1 MAISRRTLMQ
11 GLGAGVLGAGAL
23 SACGEVPLRRGRGRP
38 ATTTAPTAGALTEPD
53 TPLVIGQIGAAY
65 GRMARFEQA
74 IAVSLE
80 EARIDVNARW
90 EGVFGHEVQL
100 LERHVMQAPGE
111 DLTGVVRTLAEAGA
125 TCVITSIDE
134 ESLIA
139 AMPALVEAQ
148 LAVIDVFTSAM
159 SLRSA
164 EVATANLLLRL
175 APNDRTLAAQLA
187 EIALASTSDRAGPA
201 GTVAYLS
208 EDTAQGRGLH
218 HELEQVLHPR
228 SGAVVSAQFY
238 PVGDFGD
245 VAARVA
251 AVLEHPPALLVFN
264 GGAEAAP
271 FLSALRLATLDE
283 GQRPTVEFPKRLA
296 PAAVIDY
303 AQEPVAPDLAPK
315 CLVGATGYEPGGEI
329 TIDHENM
336 MLNRSAEFLQRGYA
350 YSQHGYDAVTMAC
363 LAAQHALS
371 VEGTALAAALPQ
383 ILTGAEECTDF
394 ATCRGIMRT
403 ALQAEDRATVAY
415 TGRLG
420 GLELGAQS
428 DARLGQVR
436 EYTWSEAQVLQPA
449 TVTGFEA
456 PA

>member
-23 SACGEVPLRRGRGRP
+23 TACGDGALRRGRGRR
-38 ATTTAPTAGALTEPD
+38 ATTTAPTAGPLTEPD

-65 GRMARFEQA
+65 GRMARFEEA
-74 IAVSLE
+74 VAVSLE

-90 EGVFGHEVQL
+90 EGVFGHEVRL

-111 DLTGVVRTLAEAGA
+111 DLTGALRTMAESGA

-148 LAVIDVFTSAM
+148 MAVIDVFTSGM
-159 SLRSA
+159 SVRSA

-175 APNDRTLAAQLA
+175 APNDATMAARFA
-187 EIALASTSDRAGPA
+187 EAALGSTSDKAGPA
-201 GTVAYLS
+201 GTIAYLS
-208 EDTAQGRGLH
+208 EDTAQGRSLH

-228 SGAVVSAQFY
+228 GGSLVSSQFY

-251 AVLEHPPALLVFN
+251 TVLEQPPALLVFN

-271 FLSALRLATLDE
+271 FLSALHRATLDE
-283 GQRPTVEFPKRLA
+283 GQRPTIQFPKRLA

-303 AQEPVAPDLAPK
+303 SQEPVAKDLAPE

-336 MLNRSAEFLQRGYA
+336 MLNRSAEFLRRGYA
-350 YSQHGYDAVTMAC
+350 YSQHGYDAFTLAC
-363 LAAQHALS
+363 LAAQQALS
-371 VEGTALAAALPQ
+371 VQGTALAATLPG
-383 ILTGAEECTDF
+383 ILTGSEECTDF
-394 ATCRGIMRT
+394 GACRGILRT
-403 ALQAEDRATVAY
+403 ALQGEDRATVAY
-415 TGRLG
+415 TGRTG
-420 GLELGAQS
+420 DLELGARS
-428 DARLGQVR
+428 DARLGQLR
-436 EYTWSEAQVLQPA
+436 EYTWSTAQVLQGA